1 MARAEMSIGIGET
14 KYEGKTKFT
23 VVSKDKEVSN
33 VVASSTAIHE
43 AKHAVIA
50 LKRGRK
56 VRLATIIPGPGYNG
70 MVQLDAHD
78 SVAAAAPHATGC
90 SGGSFDLSTIE
101 ATGNSVAAASA
112 AARPMVAEN
121 EESIHA
127 TAKLIQA
134 HGSVT
139 GDQIAKVI
147 DLTERKR
154 VEVIVSDEGKEEKFD
169 EVAAKDGIVIF
180 SNKWTRTSTEESNE
194 DIAA

>member
-1 MARAEMSIGIGET
+1 MSIGIGET
-14 KYEGKTKFT
+14 KYEGDKKFT
-23 VVSKDKEVSN
+23 VVKKDNEVSN

-56 VRLATIIPGPGYNG
+56 VHLATVIPGPGYNG

-90 SGGSFDLSTIE
+90 SGGSFDLHTIE

-121 EESIHA
+121 AENIHA
-127 TAKLIQA
+127 AAALIEA

-147 DLTERKR
+147 DMTERRR
-154 VEVIVSDEGKEEKFD
+154 VEVIVSDNNGNEEKFD
-169 EVAAKDGIVIF
+169 EVAAKNGVVIF
-180 SNKWTRTSTEESNE
+180 SNKWNKTSTEHAET
-194 DIAA
+194 DQAA